1 MGGMLYWMEKCREE
15 VYTVISYIRG
25 PLVEMDEDMIVVEA
39 GNIGY
44 NIRVPLS
51 LLESLPGIGEE
62 VRIYTYLQIR
72 EDAVSLFGF
81 LSRQDLK
88 MFKQLLG
95 VSGIGPKG
103 ALGILSAMRPEDLRL
118 AIISGDT
125 KAISRAPGIGTKTAQ
140 RVILD
145 LKDRISTDEWM
156 PNALSGKGAAD
167 GGGRL
172 GLGNAGKEAMDAL
185 VALGYSALEASR
197 AVHQVEIADGMTGD
211 QVLKA
216 SLRHL
221 AV

>member
-1 MGGMLYWMEKCREE
+1 MREE
-15 VYTVISYIRG
+15 VHTVISYIRG

-39 GNIGY
+39 GNVGY

-51 LLESLPGIGEE
+51 LLENLPGIGQE

-81 LSRQDLK
+81 LNRQDLK

-103 ALGILSAMRPEDLRL
+103 ALGILSAMRPEALRL
-118 AIISGDT
+118 AILSGDT
-125 KAISRAPGIGTKTAQ
+125 KAISKAPGIGAKTAQ

-145 LKDRISTDEWM
+145 LKDRISLDEWM
-156 PNALSGKGAAD
+156 PKDLPEQAVRD
-167 GGGRL
+167 GGGSL
-172 GLGNAGKEAMDAL
+172 GLGNAAKEAMDAL
-185 VALGYSALEASR
+185 VALGYSSSEAAR
-197 AVHQVEIADGMTGD
+197 AVRQVEISDEMTGD

>member
-1 MGGMLYWMEKCREE
+1 ME
-15 VYTVISYIRG
+15 I
-25 PLVEMDEDMIVVEA
+25 DEDIIVVEA
-39 GNIGY
+39 GCVGY

-51 LLESLPGIGEE
+51 LLESLPGIGQE

-72 EDAVSLFGF
+72 EDAMSLFGF
-81 LSRQDLK
+81 LSRQDLR

-103 ALGILSAMRPEDLRL
+103 ALGLLSAMRPEDLRL

-125 KAISRAPGIGTKTAQ
+125 KAISRAPGIGNKTAQ

-145 LKDRISTDEWM
+145 LKDRISMDELM
-156 PNALSGKGAAD
+156 PEPLPGKKAGDGA
-167 GGGRL
+167 GKS
-172 GLGNAGKEAMDAL
+172 GLGDAAKEAVDAL
-185 VALGYSALEASR
+185 VALGYSAMEATK
-197 AVHQVEIADGMTGD
+197 AVRQVEISDGMTGD

-221 AV
+221 AI

>member
-1 MGGMLYWMEKCREE
+1 
-15 VYTVISYIRG
+15 
-25 PLVEMDEDMIVVEA
+25 VEIDGDIIVVEA
-39 GNIGY
+39 GCVGY

-51 LLESLPGIGEE
+51 LLESLPGIGQE

-72 EDAVSLFGF
+72 EDAMGLFGF

-103 ALGILSAMRPEDLRL
+103 ALGLLSAMRPEDLRL

-125 KAISRAPGIGTKTAQ
+125 RAISRAPGIGSKTAQ

-145 LKDRISTDEWM
+145 LKDRISMDELVEE
-156 PNALSGKGAAD
+156 PLSGKKAGD
-167 GGGRL
+167 GGAKPVL
-172 GLGNAGKEAMDAL
+172 GEAAKEAADAL
-185 VALGYSALEASR
+185 VALGYSAMEAAK
-197 AVHQVEIADGMTGD
+197 AVRQVEIREGMTGD

-221 AV
+221 AF

>member
-1 MGGMLYWMEKCREE
+1 M
-15 VYTVISYIRG
+15 ISYIRG
-25 PLVEMDEDMIVVEA
+25 PLVEIDEDMIVVEA
-39 GNIGY
+39 GSVGY

-51 LLESLPGIGEE
+51 VLENLPGIGEE
-62 VRIYTYLQIR
+62 TRIYTYLQIR
-72 EDAVSLFGF
+72 EDAMSLFGF

-103 ALGILSAMRPEDLRL
+103 ALGILSAMGPDDLRL
-118 AIISGDT
+118 AIVSGDT
-125 KAISRAPGIGTKTAQ
+125 KAISRAPGIGLKTAQ

-145 LKDRISTDEWM
+145 LKDRISADEWM
-156 PNALSGKGAAD
+156 PGNVSGD
-167 GGGRL
+167 GPSKDQ
-172 GLGNAGKEAMDAL
+172 GKEALQNAAKEAADAL
-185 VALGYSALEASR
+185 VALGYSAMEATK
-197 AVHQVEIADGMTGD
+197 AVRQVEIAEGMTGD

>member
-1 MGGMLYWMEKCREE
+1 M
-15 VYTVISYIRG
+15 ISYIRG
-25 PLVEMDEDMIVVEA
+25 PLTEIDEDMIVVEA
-39 GNIGY
+39 GNVGY

-51 LLESLPGIGEE
+51 LIERLPGIGEE

-103 ALGILSAMRPEDLRL
+103 ALGLLSAMRPEDLRL
-118 AIISGDT
+118 AIVSGDT
-125 KAISRAPGIGTKTAQ
+125 KAISRAPGIGNKTAQ

-145 LKDRISTDEWM
+145 LKDKISMDQLI
-156 PNALSGKGAAD
+156 PGDLSEERVLD
-167 GGGRL
+167 SGRKL
-172 GLGNAGKEAMDAL
+172 GLNDAGKEAVDAL
-185 VALGYSALEASR
+185 VALGYSAMEAAK
-197 AVHQVEIADGMTGD
+197 AVRQVEIGEGMTAD

-221 AV
+221 AF